1 MNLSAKIGNLKIDPA
16 IMNASGIFS
25 YPHIL
30 KMISGYDFG
39 ALVTKSIG
47 IEPREGFMEP
57 ILVQSSD
64 ETWLNA
70 VGLPNPGHKL
80 AKEEL
85 TEFYPL
91 PKPLIC
97 SIFGGTEEELV
108 DIAVSLKDCCDAYEL
123 NFSCPNIREGEKSGM
138 VIGKDPELV
147 GRYTKAVRKITRKPI
162 IVKLTPNVDA
172 EKLKAVAKAAEEAG
186 ADAIS
191 AINTVAPG
199 MEIDIYAKKPVLTAK
214 FGGVSGAGI
223 MPIGIAAVY
232 SIYETV
238 KIPIIGIGGIRTAED
253 VIKYVEAGADAVG
266 IGSAFIDKTT
276 EEVGRYLTQLRT
288 KLQTLL
294 ADERLGASS
303 LKELKGVAHEL

>member
-1 MNLSAKIGNLKIDPA
+1 MDLSAKIRNLKIDPA

-25 YPHIL
+25 FPHVL
-30 KMISGYDFG
+30 KRISGYGFG

-47 IEPREGFMEP
+47 IEPREGLIEP
-57 ILVQSSD
+57 VLVQSSD

-85 TEFYPL
+85 KEVYPL

-97 SIFGGTEEELV
+97 SIFGGSEEELAE
-108 DIAVSLKDCCDAYEL
+108 IAIDLESCCDAFEL
-123 NFSCPNIREGEKSGM
+123 NFSCPNLRKGEKTGM

-147 GRYTKAVRKITRKPI
+147 DRYTKAVRKATRKPI
-162 IVKLTPNVDA
+162 IVKLTPNVDP
-172 EKLKAVAKAAEEAG
+172 EKLKEIAKAAEEAG

-191 AINTVAPG
+191 AINTLAPG

-214 FGGVSGAGI
+214 FGGVSGEGI
-223 MPIGIAAVY
+223 RPIGIAAVY

-238 KIPIIGIGGIRTAED
+238 KIPIIGIGGITTAED
-253 VIKYVEAGADAVG
+253 IIRYVEAGADAVG
-266 IGSAFIDKTT
+266 IGTAFIDKTT
-276 EEVGRYLTQLRT
+276 KDVGVYLAQLRT
-288 KLQTLL
+288 RLQTLL
-294 ADERLGASS
+294 ADERINASS
-303 LKELKGVAHEL
+303 LKELKGAAHEL